1 MQRLR
6 RQRAAIDER
15 VQAPAKGDVGVVVVG
30 GSRGV
35 TAFATI
41 RGRPAVVAPPATFDV
56 HQERNPSP
64 LLSPGTLSAVQNG
77 NFAGSPRG
85 IGFPGGNVFM
95 APSKVYSSSIP
106 QDIPIDR
113 GTRY

>member
-1 MQRLR
+1 MR

-15 VQAPAKGDVGVVVVG
+15 VQAPAQGDVGVVVGG

-35 TAFATI
+35 TAFAAI
-41 RGRPAVVAPPATFDV
+41 RGRPAATSDV

-64 LLSPGTLSAVQNG
+64 VLSPDTLSAVQNG
-77 NFAGSPRG
+77 DFAGSPRD
-85 IGFPGGNVFM
+85 IGFPGGNMFM
-95 APSKVYSSSIP
+95 APSKAYSSSIP
-106 QDIPIDR
+106 QDISIDR